1 MARHLVV
8 AHQTSASPELV
19 ARLRDIVER
28 DESAEFVLLV
38 PATPVS
44 QLLMWEEG
52 ESIAIATR
60 RAEESRRVL
69 EQAGLRVVDA
79 KVGDYLPLDAILDEL
94 RRQAEPKY
102 ASVVLSTFPPGM
114 SRWLRM
120 DLPTQLRR
128 KFPSLKVEHV
138 LARPKVQEDVKD
150 AAPAHGRYLA
160 DMLP

>member
-8 AHQTSASPELV
+8 AHQTSTSPELITK
-19 ARLRDIVER
+19 LREIVER
-28 DESAEFVLLV
+28 DQAAEFVLLV

-52 ESIAIATR
+52 ESIAIAHH
-60 RAEESRRVL
+60 RAEESRRRL
-69 EQAGLRVVDA
+69 EQAGLPVLDA
-79 KVGDYLPLDAILDEL
+79 KVGDYLPLDAIMDEL
-94 RRQAEPKY
+94 RQTKGEPAY
-102 ASVVLSTFPPGM
+102 ASVILSTFPPGM

-128 KFPSLKVEHV
+128 KFPGLRVEHV
-138 LARPKVQEDVKD
+138 LARPEARETVEEPVN
-150 AAPAHGRYLA
+150 GRYLA

>member
-19 ARLRDIVER
+19 EKLREIAHR
-28 DESAEFVLLV
+28 DDEAEFVLLV

-44 QLLMWEEG
+44 QLLVWEEG
-52 ESIAIATR
+52 ESIAIASE
-60 RAEESRRVL
+60 RAASSRREL
-69 EQAGLRVVDA
+69 ERARLPVVEA
-79 KVGDYLPLDAILDEL
+79 KVGDYLPLDAIMDEL
-94 RRQAEPKY
+94 RQQGEPQY

-128 KFPSLKVEHV
+128 KFPGMRVEHV
-138 LARPKVQEDVKD
+138 LSRPKLQEPVSE
-150 AAPAHGRYLA
+150 GRYVA